1 MAAVTAMTTT
11 MVSIE
16 SAQDPTAIT
25 PFGRRNS
32 GGSSSSS
39 SSSSKEGSSDDG
51 GGRSGRERTADLPV
65 PSAITG
71 PLAARAA
78 TTQQRNP
85 VAPLPKWSSLQFWGT
100 NGPGSEGGE
109 GKVGD
114 LAARDGAGD
123 GGMYL
128 GAESTAT
135 TGANRTYHCQIC
147 LDDRPAEAGFVLSA
161 CGHLFCRECLKAYV
175 TSKIN
180 DAEVHPAC
188 FNVDDGFRAVE
199 GGEKVEGSVGMGREG
214 ASGWGRRRGG
224 GDLERARG
232 GGGEGR
238 RRRQQNGQPREEKRE
253 GCGAVIIPSDI
264 KDLIKTDKGT
274 QRKYARFLF
283 SREHK
288 AARECPRCANLS
300 VGDPSASL
308 EMRCGACGCVFC
320 YEHGGA
326 HQGKTC
332 AEYVDA
338 TADETN
344 RTMALIGRMTKPC
357 PGCQTPVEKLGG
369 CNQMVCMHCH
379 CSFCWICMEH
389 VDRGT
394 FPVHFQWW
402 NVRGCPNQ
410 QLQEDSHQSPR
421 GRQCHKLLSAVQIVV
436 VGPLALLLT
445 VASSLACVCCLPAFR
460 LSPRQLFTGCIS
472 GWGNFVMVLPLL
484 PVVLV
489 GAVLAAVLYLVML
502 PARLFRA
509 ISRKCSSRTT
519 SLDLTAS
526 RRPNNSR
533 DARSGSRKRRGGGGG
548 GGGGGGAG
556 RGDTG
561 QEGEAGGGGGDPNA
575 IESGTIGAAAEAVT
589 ETTGSSSA
597 ESGATAGASA
607 LAILTEV
614 LGPQL
619 FRGGQGDRRDEEE
632 PGNGGHDVGR
642 RRQEEEERMQ
652 ANYGDEESEEGRRY
666 RRAPH
671 PSALS
676 PHSWMPPPPF
686 HQYSSGSGVGGDV
699 GVGGGVGVGVG
710 GKGDEVLAAPSSSA
724 SSSPE
729 ILEAGQRRPGA
740 PYTPEVEMVASPS
753 SSWSALGGSSTTA
766 AVTSTAAPDG
776 EGRTDEEGGVNFRDG
791 DASRRSAGEVTVAK
805 ASTVAPPVGEEA
817 LPKAAAESGR
827 DDGSVG
833 VDGAVLGSRVVAVGD
848 EGAPPVGATVAADV
862 LEIDVAML

>member
-1 MAAVTAMTTT
+1 
-11 MVSIE
+11 
-16 SAQDPTAIT
+16 
-25 PFGRRNS
+25 
-32 GGSSSSS
+32 
-39 SSSSKEGSSDDG
+39 
-51 GGRSGRERTADLPV
+51 
-65 PSAITG
+65 
-71 PLAARAA
+71 
-78 TTQQRNP
+78 
-85 VAPLPKWSSLQFWGT
+85 
-100 NGPGSEGGE
+100 
-109 GKVGD
+109 
-114 LAARDGAGD
+114 
-123 GGMYL
+123 MYL

-135 TGANRTYHCQIC
+135 PGANRTYHCQIC
-147 LDDRPAEAGFVLSA
+147 LDDRPVEAGFVLSA
-161 CGHLFCRECLKAYV
+161 CGHVFCRECLKAYV

-180 DAEVHPAC
+180 DAEVYPAC
-188 FNVDDGFRAVE
+188 FNVDEGFRAVE
-199 GGEKVEGSVGMGREG
+199 GGEKVEGSVGVGREG

-224 GDLERARG
+224 GDLQRAG
-232 GGGEGR
+232 GGGGGGG

-253 GCGAVIIPSDI
+253 GCGAVISPSDI
-264 KDLIKTDKGT
+264 KDLIKTDAGT

-288 AARECPRCANLS
+288 AARECPRCTKLS
-300 VGDPSASL
+300 VGNPTVSL
-308 EMRCGACGCVFC
+308 EMRCGECGCVFC

-326 HQGKTC
+326 HQGKPC
-332 AEYVDA
+332 AEYVEA

-369 CNQMVCMHCH
+369 CNQMVCMHCN

-410 QLQEDSHQSPR
+410 QLQEDSHHSPR

-445 VASSLACVCCLPAFR
+445 AASSLACVCCLPAFR
-460 LSPRQLFTGCIS
+460 LPPRQLFTGCIS

-502 PARLFRA
+502 PARLFKV
-509 ISRKCSSRTT
+509 ISRKCNSRTT

-526 RRPNNSR
+526 RTPSNSR
-533 DARSGSRKRRGGGGG
+533 DARSGSSKSS
-548 GGGGGGAG
+548 GGGAG

-561 QEGEAGGGGGDPNA
+561 QEGEAGGGGGDPSA
-575 IESGTIGAAAEAVT
+575 VESGTIGAAAEAVA
-589 ETTGSSSA
+589 ETRSSSSG
-597 ESGATAGASA
+597 ESGAAAGASA

-619 FRGGQGDRRDEEE
+619 LRGWQEDRRDEEE
-632 PGNGGHDVGR
+632 QGNGGHDVWRR

-652 ANYGDEESEEGRRY
+652 ANDSEEESEEGRRY

-676 PHSWMPPPPF
+676 PRSWMPPLPF
-686 HQYSSGSGVGGDV
+686 HQYMSGSGGG
-699 GVGGGVGVGVG
+699 G
-710 GKGDEVLAAPSSSA
+710 GKGDEGLAAPSSSSL

-729 ILEAGQRRPGA
+729 IIEAGRRRPGA
-740 PYTPEVEMVASPS
+740 SSPPEVEVVSSPS
-753 SSWSALGGSSTTA
+753 SSALGGSSATA
-766 AVTSTAAPDG
+766 AVASTAAPDG
-776 EGRTDEEGGVNFRDG
+776 EG
-791 DASRRSAGEVTVAK
+791 
-805 ASTVAPPVGEEA
+805 
-817 LPKAAAESGR
+817 
-827 DDGSVG
+827 
-833 VDGAVLGSRVVAVGD
+833 
-848 EGAPPVGATVAADV
+848 
-862 LEIDVAML
+862 